1 MAPELEKPPYY
12 IFVSNSSLLANQASS
27 PSSLLSHPN
36 IEYHYL
42 DDSPLTLLPQS
53 PDEHVLVLDYDPAN
67 ISAPTVK
74 STSSGVAVTGIKVTD
89 APGAGVVEDEE
100 TNKNDKMY
108 VIQVS
113 TIAETRYFRCIQR
126 YHHVHSPGNHH
137 QVFHNR

>member
-1 MAPELEKPPYY
+1 MAHELEKPPYY
-12 IFVSNSSLLANQASS
+12 IFISNNSLLANQSSS

-53 PDEHVLVLDYDPAN
+53 SDEHVLVLDYDPAN
-67 ISAPTVK
+67 PSAPIVK
-74 STSSGVAVTGIKVTD
+74 STSSGVAVTGIRVTD

-113 TIAETRYFRCIQR
+113 TIAETRY
-126 YHHVHSPGNHH
+126 V
-137 QVFHNR
+137 